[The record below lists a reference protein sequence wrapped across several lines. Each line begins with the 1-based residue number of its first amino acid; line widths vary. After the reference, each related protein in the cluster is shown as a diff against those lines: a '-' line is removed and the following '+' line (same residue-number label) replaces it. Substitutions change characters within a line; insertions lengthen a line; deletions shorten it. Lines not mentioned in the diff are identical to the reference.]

1 MINYV
6 YCEKC
11 KYKENCNRLEP
22 DDELYCDFYEED
34 QERESEANEYEI

>member
-22 DDELYCDFYEED
+22 DEEEKYCPDYEE
-34 QERESEANEYEI
+34 NYEEELL